1 MSDIKHTKE
10 SLAGLSRK
18 KLQALAK
25 NLGIKANQKSTE
37 IINEVLEL
45 QNAEESEDDE
55 SQDEPPATNKE
66 DSKETHC
73 RTTSH
78 SLHPVNPLP
87 LRGGRYGHSLPQGGV
102 LSSQQ
107 HLVEMASNSRN
118 RSSACGGTPE
128 HLSSPHLAHQ
138 SPRYENTSPKL
149 EDSPQ
154 YTRRTQ
160 NQARSPQSPAFSP
173 SSPLAQPASL
183 PRNQQEREYS
193 PVIEAAPTRFRPQD
207 ATAGTTFTSNI
218 AARREA
224 ARPAQ
229 LVAESPRTTDPA
241 APATP
246 SSSPKETK
254 PVHHTPKAGP
264 SNSNQEITPPS
275 YSPRVYPSGWGKKQ
289 GNEGS
294 GNAMSLSPPAKPQT
308 PKELSERRNRFERQS
323 SVHHFPDSDP
333 PVSPIGVIRTPS
345 PQVGPGIGDPYSPY
359 GTVQVADPYG
369 GVDPYYEHEPPAIRY
384 GGITAIS
391 SISQHRP
398 QTPQPRGRS
407 NPQTPRTDSSLYNPG
422 PLKEPTPQQETVF
435 QLPGSDE
442 TWDSIHHG
450 PREANHVYRAPG
462 SPMQERASRRQS
474 SAPSARTL
482 VEAHVEEEEVDENA
496 HGASSDSNKE
506 NAQPVYD
513 PFNDTTVHYGEGY
526 YDPATPDE
534 ECRRRRRAFRTVEES
549 EGAEKAWVDE
559 EDFVGEDAKLEEEHS
574 RTTGEALDHVE
585 VQAAVELSQ
594 SQGPQSRVPPTP
606 SSLADYE
613 DDEET
618 AGVYNA
624 PASVHDIQR
633 FHMGVA
639 GVLSENVGIRETVRR
654 QYLVLERIRERIG
667 SIRDEVKRETGWQF
681 GVLHNTENRPLSAE
695 ERRLNEQRARQQTG
709 QENMARIQAQRRAPL
724 VQPQNGQ
731 PIAPNENGPRGMKR
745 TRDEEED
752 EATQAAI
759 LESFKTKK
767 AREQEPEHVEHGD
780 GWTQEEETQEE
791 ETQEE
796 ETQEEEDDFYA

>member
-1 MSDIKHTKE
+1 MAIVRRHLNQNLDQPLGYRRPF
-10 SLAGLSRK
+10 SLQPQPSRPSIASPILIALQPQTTHPSYRHLSPKKCLISSTRRK
-18 KLQALAK
+18 ASRVSRERSCRLWPRYASLSFILWHDATRSPTQ

-323 SVHHFPDSDP
+323 SVHHFP
-333 PVSPIGVIRTPS
+333 GVCL
-345 PQVGPGIGDPYSPY
+345 VCC
-359 GTVQVADPYG
+359 
-369 GVDPYYEHEPPAIRY
+369 
-384 GGITAIS
+384 S
-391 SISQHRP
+391 SR
-398 QTPQPRGRS
+398 
-407 NPQTPRTDSSLYNPG
+407 
-422 PLKEPTPQQETVF
+422 
-435 QLPGSDE
+435 
-442 TWDSIHHG
+442 
-450 PREANHVYRAPG
+450 
-462 SPMQERASRRQS
+462 SRR
-474 SAPSARTL
+474 
-482 VEAHVEEEEVDENA
+482 
-496 HGASSDSNKE
+496 
-506 NAQPVYD
+506 
-513 PFNDTTVHYGEGY
+513 
-526 YDPATPDE
+526 
-534 ECRRRRRAFRTVEES
+534 
-549 EGAEKAWVDE
+549 
-559 EDFVGEDAKLEEEHS
+559 
-574 RTTGEALDHVE
+574 
-585 VQAAVELSQ
+585 
-594 SQGPQSRVPPTP
+594 
-606 SSLADYE
+606 
-613 DDEET
+613 
-618 AGVYNA
+618 
-624 PASVHDIQR
+624 
-633 FHMGVA
+633 
-639 GVLSENVGIRETVRR
+639 
-654 QYLVLERIRERIG
+654 
-667 SIRDEVKRETGWQF
+667 
-681 GVLHNTENRPLSAE
+681 
-695 ERRLNEQRARQQTG
+695 
-709 QENMARIQAQRRAPL
+709 
-724 VQPQNGQ
+724 
-731 PIAPNENGPRGMKR
+731 
-745 TRDEEED
+745 
-752 EATQAAI
+752 
-759 LESFKTKK
+759 
-767 AREQEPEHVEHGD
+767 
-780 GWTQEEETQEE
+780 
-791 ETQEE
+791 
-796 ETQEEEDDFYA
+796 